1 MKQWY
6 ALYVFLLSYHYGIS
20 SPLAIDRPQSCI
32 RPFKKVLNFGKSWI
46 VTGSQLK
53 VHELFA
59 KWALTSSINEC
70 ETTGLYLFWTD
81 SGWFLQQYNVQ
92 YQKMFFHAGFGC
104 SWATLIVIVM
114 IKFDMMT
121 SSWILNSKFCVEKWN
136 GIWFTNFSLRLIS

>member
-6 ALYVFLLSYHYGIS
+6 ALYVFLLSYHYGIAR
-20 SPLAIDRPQSCI
+20 PLAIDRPQSYT

-70 ETTGLYLFWTD
+70 ETTDLYLFWTD
-81 SGWFLQQYNVQ
+81 SGWSIQQYNVQ
-92 YQKMFFHAGFGC
+92 YQKIVFHAGFGC
-104 SWATLIVIVM
+104 SWATLLLWWLSL
-114 IKFDMMT
+114 T
-121 SSWILNSKFCVEKWN
+121 WWQAAEYWIQ
-136 GIWFTNFSLRLIS
+136 NFVLRSEMEYDSRILVWLIG